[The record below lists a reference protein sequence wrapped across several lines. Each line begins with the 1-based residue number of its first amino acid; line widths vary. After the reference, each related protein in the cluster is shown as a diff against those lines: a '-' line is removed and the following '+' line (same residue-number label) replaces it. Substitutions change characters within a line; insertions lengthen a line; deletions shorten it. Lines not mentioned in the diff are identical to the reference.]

1 VATIVKLLR
10 VALLLPVVLVISL
23 VERKANRGAA
33 SAGPAQLI
41 PNFLLVF
48 IVIVALNSFGLIPG
62 AVQSGMSDASRW
74 CIVISIAALG
84 IKTSLAALA
93 KVGHQAILFMVA
105 ETAFIAGLVLTLVRL
120 G

>member
-1 VATIVKLLR
+1 MREGFEEFARETRAVQHAGVA
-10 VALLLPVVLVISL
+10 SGG
-23 VERKANRGAA
+23 GAK
-33 SAGPAQLI
+33 LI

-48 IVIVALNSFGLIPG
+48 IAIVTLNSFGLVPS
-62 AVQSGMSDASRW
+62 AVQSVMSDASRW

-105 ETAFIAGLVLTLVRL
+105 ETAFIACLVMTLVRL